1 MDAEA
6 GGPTLLARFSPSTVN
21 ALASCPLRVG
31 LLRAGRAG
39 SRPNPFTALGNV
51 AHAMH
56 EMGWK
61 GAFQDIPQSEI
72 DSALV
77 LAWDRLCAEQYAKLK
92 AVALGNEA
100 PPEPPDW
107 PGFELT
113 RARTLRR
120 IKALSGPTPAAV
132 GSGWVKSELSLHD
145 DSSGLEGRIDRLQRR
160 DGELR
165 IIDLKSGVWQDE
177 VSPEQRRQLLLYAA
191 LVHASLGEWADV
203 LVIETAAGRE
213 TRIDVDR
220 REVLSAVVEA
230 RGLVHDFNRAAE
242 SGWAELEKLAQPSDD
257 TCRRCPARLP
267 CEPYWMALTSD
278 WRFHGSARGKLA
290 ERLESGDLIAVA
302 ISTESPRDRKGA
314 RTLIYR
320 VANPGELGGTLAVVG
335 AEQRGEPGTLRVR
348 WDTQMLI
355 C

>member
-1 MDAEA
+1 
-6 GGPTLLARFSPSTVN
+6 
-21 ALASCPLRVG
+21 
-31 LLRAGRAG
+31 
-39 SRPNPFTALGNV
+39 
-51 AHAMH
+51 MH
-56 EMGWK
+56 EMGWH
-61 GAFQDIPQSEI
+61 GAFAGIPPAEI
-72 DSALV
+72 ESTLS
-77 LAWDRLCAEQYAKLK
+77 LAWDRLCSEQCSNLK
-92 AVALGNEA
+92 AAAFGAEV
-100 PPEPPDW
+100 PPEPPEW
-107 PGFELT
+107 PGYELT
-113 RARTLRR
+113 RTRTLRR
-120 IKALSGPTPAAV
+120 VKGLCGPTAV
-132 GSGWVKSELSLHD
+132 TAGAGWVKSELSLHD
-145 DSSGLEGRIDRLQRR
+145 DATGLEGRIDRLQRR
-160 DGELR
+160 GGELR
-165 IIDLKSGVWQDE
+165 IIDLKSGVWQGE
-177 VSPEQRRQLLLYAA
+177 MSPEQRRQLLLYAA
-191 LVHASLGEWADV
+191 LVRASLGEWADV

-220 REVLSAVVEA
+220 REVENALVEA
-230 RGLVHDFNRAAE
+230 RRLVENFNRAAE

-320 VANPGELGGTLAVVG
+320 VADPGELGGTLAVVG